1 MGVINSIKRIGVI
14 HEIEADQPRYQKMY
28 ANKKNRTKA
37 DRLCS
42 LMTSTLT
49 ITVNKTCHI
58 ESECRPDKRKG
69 DIGNRNETS
78 KLNSTQVAEKD
89 DRLMRQQG
97 NQKSLLRRNA
107 WHE

>member
-1 MGVINSIKRIGVI
+1 MGVINSSKRIGVI
-14 HEIEADQPRYQKMY
+14 HEIEADQPRYQRMY

-42 LMTSTLT
+42 LMTSTLAL
-49 ITVNKTCHI
+49 TVSKTCPI
-58 ESECRPDKRKG
+58 ESDCRPVKRKG
-69 DIGNRNETS
+69 HIVNGNEKS
-78 KLNSTQVAEKD
+78 KLNSTQVAETD
-89 DRLMRQQG
+89 DRLIRQQG